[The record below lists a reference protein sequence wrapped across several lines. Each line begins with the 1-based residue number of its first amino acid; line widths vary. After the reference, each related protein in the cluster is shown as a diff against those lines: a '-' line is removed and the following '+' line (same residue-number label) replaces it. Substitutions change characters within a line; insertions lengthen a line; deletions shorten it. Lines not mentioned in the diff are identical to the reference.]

1 MKKEVSPAVVI
12 IIIIV
17 VLAIIIFAFY
27 KATAKRVKTP
37 PPGVIPM
44 PKAAPGLIVPF
55 SLPFSQNLTIPP
67 IFTS

>member
-37 PPGVIPM
+37 PPGVMPM
-44 PKAAPGLIVPF
+44 PKAAPGAI
-55 SLPFSQNLTIPP
+55 LPLPLFGSQNLTPP
-67 IFTS
+67 IVFTS